1 MRCQRCQGCM
11 ISDHFMDLL
20 NVSGE
25 NRFQR
30 VALSE
35 LWRHHRPRYCAPSPV
50 GSEPSCEIEA
60 ALVGSHSHAFMH
72 FGS

>member
-1 MRCQRCQGCM
+1 MRCQRCQGYM

-20 NVSGE
+20 NASGE
-25 NRFQR
+25 IDFEGWRC
-30 VALSE
+30 LE
-35 LWRHHRPRYCAPSPV
+35 LWRHHRPRHCAPSPV
-50 GSEPSCEIEA
+50 RSERSCEIEA